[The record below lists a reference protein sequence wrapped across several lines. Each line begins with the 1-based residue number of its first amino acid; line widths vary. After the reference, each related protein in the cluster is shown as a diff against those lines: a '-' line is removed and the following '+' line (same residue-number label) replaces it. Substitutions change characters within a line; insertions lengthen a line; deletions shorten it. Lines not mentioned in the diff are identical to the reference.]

1 METILTDLM
10 SSRRL
15 ERVWEELI
23 CFYILPRL
31 HLFEFV
37 LSCSGTDTG
46 GSWEGTFLKG
56 RSSVILSTASLEQF
70 HRSADSSTG
79 CSIRY
84 SGHVDSIIFTHSGLL
99 HYSLLHPNI
108 SGSVLKAHTLRLF
121 CSLLVNR
128 CQPDS
133 NRTGGATDP
142 ASKSRVTA
150 LRHLLDGRK
159 EQQQQQTESG
169 DQKETSASCSCTDSE
184 SGILDKLATTASS
197 EVSQHSFYL

>member
-1 METILTDLM
+1 M
-10 SSRRL
+10 
-15 ERVWEELI
+15 WGELI

-31 HLFEFV
+31 HVFEFV
-37 LSCSGTDTG
+37 LSCSGTATG
-46 GSWEGTFLKG
+46 GSREGAFLKG
-56 RSSVILSTASLEQF
+56 RSSVFLSTASLEQF

-84 SGHVDSIIFTHSGLL
+84 SGQVHSIFFTHSGLL
-99 HYSLLHPNI
+99 HYSLLHPNT
-108 SGSVLKAHTLRLF
+108 SGSILKVHTLRLF

-128 CQPDS
+128 FQPDS
-133 NRTGGATDP
+133 NRTQGATDP
-142 ASKSRVTA
+142 ASESCVAA

-169 DQKETSASCSCTDSE
+169 DQEETSASSSYTDSE